1 MDVKK
6 VGGVILQLRKEKGW
20 TQKELADRLHV
31 SDRTVS
37 KWERGAG
44 FPDVSLLTELS
55 ALLGANIEDILDG
68 GLNAGDFTGGNMKKS
83 TYYVCPSC
91 GNITINTG
99 NASVSCC
106 GRKLEPLEARKATDD
121 HVLNCELIDGELYVS
136 SDHPM
141 EKDHY
146 ISFVAFATGDQVQLF
161 KQYPEWALQ
170 ARIANRRHGMLLSY
184 CTEHGLYYQNV

>member
-6 VGGVILQLRKEKGW
+6 VGGVIVQLRKERGW

-44 FPDVSLLTELS
+44 FPDVSLLMELS

-83 TYYVCPSC
+83 TYFVCPSC
-91 GNITINTG
+91 GNITLNTG

-106 GRKLEPLEARKATDD
+106 GRKLEPLEARKATDG
-121 HVLNCELIDGELYVS
+121 HVLNCELMDGELYIS
-136 SDHPM
+136 SNHPM

-184 CTEHGLYYQNV
+184 CTEHGLFYQNV

>member
-68 GLNAGDFTGGNMKKS
+68 GLNAGDFVGGNMKKS
-83 TYYVCPSC
+83 TYFVCPSC
-91 GNITINTG
+91 GNITLNTG

-106 GRKLEPLEARKATDD
+106 GRKLEPLEARKAKDE

-170 ARIANRRHGMLLSY
+170 ARIANRRHGMLLTY
-184 CTEHGLYYQNV
+184 CTEHGLFYQHV